1 MEINANS
8 FSLRGES
15 GLVKIVSDSIF
26 VPCAR
31 ADGYEDEDECD
42 VIVESN
48 GFRVNKA
55 AMLKMSS
62 ILSFLVDLGGVARR
76 RSGTAEFLGAEGD
89 LSIVFVCDGEASVEC
104 RMSDRNE
111 GKENS
116 VRVKYSIEPSYFE
129 ELEAELAAFREYSAT
144 GA

>member
-1 MEINANS
+1 MGINANS

-15 GLVKIVSDSIF
+15 GLVKIVSDSVF
-26 VPCAR
+26 VPR
-31 ADGYEDEDECD
+31 APAEACEDEAECD

-55 AMLKMSS
+55 AKLKMGS
-62 ILSFLVDLGGVARR
+62 ILSFLVDLGDVVRR
-76 RSGTAEFLGAEGD
+76 RSGTAEFLGAEDD
-89 LSIVFVCDGEASVEC
+89 LSIVFICEGEAKVEC

-116 VRVKYSIEPSYFE
+116 VRVKYPIEPSYFE
-129 ELEAELAAFREYSAT
+129 ELEAELAAFRGCSAK